1 MVVGSQ
7 TALLSCD
14 VQADT
19 CADLHLGNLAIS
31 IPGIESQTMDDFMDF
46 FLNPDCFPVITRD
59 SSKDTKFLPKYLV
72 PPISILEICID
83 IFKSIPGHA
92 ICVKI
97 MDFGNGLLFGYPDF

>member
-7 TALLSCD
+7 TALLSRD

-19 CADLHLGNLAIS
+19 CADLHLGNLAIC

-46 FLNPDCFPVITRD
+46 FRNPDCIPVLTRD
-59 SSKDTKFLPKYLV
+59 SSKDAKFLPQYLV
-72 PPISILEICID
+72 LPISTLEICGD
-83 IFKSIPGHA
+83 IFESIPGHA

-97 MDFGNGLLFGYPDF
+97 MDFGNGLPFGYPDF